1 MFRALIF
8 FTMMVLFIGQAY
20 SKTLPVDPKQ
30 PEEVEKPVETPFQ
43 LTHKHTA
50 DCEKTTAEPVQIIC
64 ILDRSGSMS
73 SLAADTI
80 GGYNSFI
87 EQQKSK
93 TGAAQVTTVL
103 FDDKYEKISEA
114 VDLQKVPELTSAEYF
129 ARGTTALLDAV
140 GMTVTETLANMERE
154 KICPAKR
161 RVLVLIMTDGHENA
175 SKEFSKAQV
184 KALVESTQKEYDWNY
199 VFIGANI
206 DAAAE
211 AGGIGINRKHAAQY
225 APTAEGVYESFARMS
240 EAADEIR
247 ERGTLDK

>member
-1 MFRALIF
+1 MI
-8 FTMMVLFIGQAY
+8 LFVGQAY
-20 SKTLPVDPKQ
+20 SKTLPVEPKT
-30 PEEVEKPVETPFQ
+30 PEKVEKPVETPFQ

-50 DCEKTTAEPVQIIC
+50 DCEKTSAEPVQIIC

-73 SLAADTI
+73 NLAADTI

-93 TGAAQVTTVL
+93 SGTAQVTTVL
-103 FDDKYEKISEA
+103 FDDRYEKISDA
-114 VDLQKVPELTSAEYF
+114 VDLQQVPELTSAQYF

-140 GMTVTETLANMERE
+140 GMTLTETLANMERE

-175 SKEFSKAQV
+175 SKEFTKAKV
-184 KALVESTQKEYDWNY
+184 KSLVEATQKQYDWNF

-211 AGGIGINRKHAAQY
+211 AGGIGIDQRHAAQY
-225 APTAEGVYESFARMS
+225 APTRNGVYESFARMG
-240 EAADEIR
+240 EAADKVR

>member
-1 MFRALIF
+1 MFRAVIF
-8 FTMMVLFIGQAY
+8 FAVMIFFIGQAY
-20 SKTLPVDPKQ
+20 SKTLTVDPQ
-30 PEEVEKPVETPFQ
+30 STEKPAEIVDTQILP
-43 LTHKHTA
+43 THKHTA

-73 SLAADTI
+73 NLAADTI

-93 TGAAQVTTVL
+93 SGTAEVTTVL
-103 FDDKYEKISEA
+103 FDDQYEKISDA

-129 ARGTTALLDAV
+129 ARGTTALLDAT
-140 GMTVTETLANMERE
+140 GRTLIETLSRMERE

-161 RVLVLIMTDGHENA
+161 RVLVLIMTDGYENA
-175 SKEFSKAQV
+175 SKEFTKAKV
-184 KALVESTQKEYDWNY
+184 KSLVEATQKEYDWNY

-211 AGGIGINRKHAAQY
+211 AGGIGIDRRHAAQY
-225 APTAEGVYESFARMS
+225 APTREGIQNSFGRMS
-240 EAADEIR
+240 EAADEVR
-247 ERGTLDK
+247 EHGTLDK